1 MVLMFSQRLLYQRL
15 LGMGRSDG
23 TVHTVVV
30 EGLVTVHTRNMSQV
44 AYIGTCPKAHSFPSK
59 ISVLRSVVEL
69 AHSTVWDTL
78 LFSTSDATASPTSK

>member
-1 MVLMFSQRLLYQRL
+1 MMVLMFSMRLLYQRL

-23 TVHTVVV
+23 TVHTVKV
-30 EGLVTVHTRNMSQV
+30 EGFVTVHTRNMSQV
-44 AYIGTCPKAHSFPSK
+44 SYTGTHSFPSK